1 MYKCSVKWYR
11 RIRIYKYNTNTN
23 PVQMNSDR
31 DLKNKLEKEGEQ
43 KVADLIKTNNVNEKT
58 LVNIIENG
66 NDEFKQ
72 IYGRNMTYSEMRS
85 IYG

>member
-1 MYKCSVKWYR
+1 
-11 RIRIYKYNTNTN
+11 
-23 PVQMNSDR
+23 MNSDR

-58 LVNIIENG
+58 LVNIIDNG

-72 IYGRNMTYSEMRS
+72 IHGRNMTYSEMRS

>member
-1 MYKCSVKWYR
+1 
-11 RIRIYKYNTNTN
+11 
-23 PVQMNSDR
+23 MNSDR

>member
-1 MYKCSVKWYR
+1 
-11 RIRIYKYNTNTN
+11 
-23 PVQMNSDR
+23 MNSDR

-43 KVADLIKTNNVNEKT
+43 KVVDLIKTNNVNEKT

-72 IYGRNMTYSEMRS
+72 IHSRNMTYSEMRS

>member
-1 MYKCSVKWYR
+1 
-11 RIRIYKYNTNTN
+11 
-23 PVQMNSDR
+23 MNSDR

-43 KVADLIKTNNVNEKT
+43 KVVDLIRTNNVNEKT

-72 IYGRNMTYSEMRS
+72 IHGRNMTYSEMRS

>member
-1 MYKCSVKWYR
+1 
-11 RIRIYKYNTNTN
+11 
-23 PVQMNSDR
+23 MNSDR
-31 DLKNKLEKEGEQ
+31 DLKTKLEKEGEQ

-58 LVNIIENG
+58 LVSIIENG

-72 IYGRNMTYSEMRS
+72 IHGRNMTYSEMRS

>member
-1 MYKCSVKWYR
+1 
-11 RIRIYKYNTNTN
+11 
-23 PVQMNSDR
+23 MNNNC
-31 DLKNKLEKEGEQ
+31 DLKHKLEKEGEQ

-72 IYGRNMTYSEMRS
+72 IHGRNMTYSEMRS

>member
-1 MYKCSVKWYR
+1 
-11 RIRIYKYNTNTN
+11 
-23 PVQMNSDR
+23 MNSDR

-72 IYGRNMTYSEMRS
+72 IHGRNMTYSEMRS